1 MVSLPSCRSCF
12 RIQSKLWTGWVTTR
26 ETPPNVAAG
35 HAETRPLT
43 RPGSGTSPCGLPPE
57 MPKGPNLV
65 RARTAWF
72 CTPVGKQ
79 AARAAKPAGVGVRLL
94 EEKTLLWET
103 IWLSNPP
110 KKNSLFLI
118 QGPPMVN
125 PENSLFSRGG
135 LVRQLGPGLTP
146 SAAKPQIWGFFWKLV
161 REFKIEL
168 FSAPK
173 MLPCQALVPD
183 LVMMFT
189 TEPELRP
196 YSGPNWLLTRT
207 YWATNS
213 ESVTKSPGPP
223 TVLSFWFS
231 PGICGPLVGPR
242 IL

>member
-1 MVSLPSCRSCF
+1 MFVGVPM
-12 RIQSKLWTGWVTTR
+12 TT
-26 ETPPNVAAG
+26 
-35 HAETRPLT
+35 
-43 RPGSGTSPCGLPPE
+43 GLPAV
-57 MPKGPNLV
+57 MPNGPNLEI
-65 RARTAWF
+65 ARTAWF

-79 AARAAKPAGVGVRLL
+79 AARAARPAGVGVKFC
-94 EEKTLLWET
+94 EEKMLLWET
-103 IWLSNPP
+103 IWLSKPP

-118 QGPPMVN
+118 QGPPTVN

-135 LVRQLGPGLTP
+135 LVTQLLLTP
-146 SAAKPQIWGFFWKLV
+146 EPQMSGFFWKLV
-161 REFKIEL
+161 REFRIEL

-196 YSGPNWLLTRT
+196 YSGPNWLVTRT

-223 TVLSFWFS
+223 TLLSLLF
-231 PGICGPLVGPR
+231 
-242 IL
+242 